1 MQVTETTNEGLK
13 RAFKVVI
20 SHTDIA
26 DKLDHRLEEVGRD
39 VNLPGF
45 RPGRAPLTLLRKRF
59 GKSLMGEIIEHAIND
74 GSTQALSERGLR
86 PALQP
91 KIEITAF
98 DEGKDLEFVMEME
111 ILPEIEP
118 MDFSKIALERLVVEV
133 DDKQVED
140 ALQRIAEQYKES
152 KPVDEPRPAE
162 RGDVVVIDFVG
173 RIDGEAFP
181 GGTAENYYL
190 ELGSG
195 SFIPGF
201 EEQLTGVS
209 PGDKVTV
216 KVTFPEDYGRAEM
229 AGKDAVFDV
238 EIKALRAPAP
248 AEVNDD
254 LARRAGTENL
264 EDLRAQMRERLAAE
278 YADVARARL
287 KRSLLD
293 VLAAEHDF
301 PVPDGMVDAE
311 FDVIWPQVQEDIENK
326 RLSEEDA
333 GKSEDELKREYRD
346 IAARRVR
353 LGLLLSTVGERN
365 NIQLS
370 QEEVTHAIL
379 EEARRHPGE
388 ERQVLEYFQSNPE
401 ATANLR
407 APIFENKVVDF
418 MLEMAEVSER
428 KATPEELFS
437 MPEPL
442 ADGKVKGKA
451 KGKAKAKGETKSKAK
466 AQSKSKTKAPAKGDK
481 TATAKE

>member
-26 DKLDHRLEEVGRD
+26 DKLDHRLAEVGRD

-45 RPGRAPLTLLRKRF
+45 RPGRAPLALLRKRF
-59 GKSLMGEIIEHAIND
+59 AKSLMGEIIERAIND
-74 GSTQALSERGLR
+74 GSTQALAERGLR

-98 DEGKDLEFVMEME
+98 DEGKDLEFVMEIE

-118 MDFSKIALERLVVEV
+118 MDFSKITLERLVVEV
-133 DDKQVED
+133 DDKAVED

-152 KPVDEPRPAE
+152 KPVETPRPAE

-181 GGTAENYYL
+181 GGTADDYYL
-190 ELGSG
+190 ELGSS

-209 PGDKVTV
+209 PGDKVSV

-248 AEVNDD
+248 AEINDD

-264 EDLRAQMRERLAAE
+264 EDLRTQMRERHVTE
-278 YADVARARL
+278 YAEVARARL
-287 KRSLLD
+287 KRNLLD
-293 VLAAEHDF
+293 VLVAEHDF

-311 FDVIWPQVQEDIENK
+311 FDVIWPQVQEDIEKK
-326 RLSEEDA
+326 RLPEEDA
-333 GKSEDELKREYRD
+333 AKSEDELKQEYRN

-353 LGLLLSTVGERN
+353 LGLLLSVVGERN

-388 ERQVLEYFQSNPE
+388 ERKVLEYFQQNPE
-401 ATANLR
+401 ATADLR

-418 MLEMAEVSER
+418 MLEMATVSER
-428 KATPEELFS
+428 KTTQEELFS
-437 MPEPL
+437 VPEPSP
-442 ADGKVKGKA
+442 DGATTTESKAEGKGKGKTKTKA
-451 KGKAKAKGETKSKAK
+451 KPKAKADKTTKAKAKAK
-466 AQSKSKTKAPAKGDK
+466 D
-481 TATAKE
+481 